1 LTAARQTFSR
11 RLRAA
16 VTVLDAPMP
25 CRFAVT
31 ANHKVM
37 IYTGIILPA
46 AGCTTRSQKAGQKR
60 FSSRML
66 TDG

>member
-1 LTAARQTFSR
+1 AARQTFSR

-16 VTVLDAPMP
+16 VTVLDALMP

-31 ANHKVM
+31 ANPKITICM
-37 IYTGIILPA
+37 DIILPA
-46 AGCTTRSQKAGQKR
+46 AGCTTRNQKADQRR

>member
-31 ANHKVM
+31 ANHKIM
-37 IYTGIILPA
+37 ICTDIILPA
-46 AGCTTRSQKAGQKR
+46 AGCTTRSQRGDQRR
-60 FSSRML
+60 FSSRIL
-66 TDG
+66 IDG